1 MWPGFFFVKLD
12 PDKTDKVGFC
22 NFERVSKNKD
32 MKEKNI
38 FQLGNF
44 SVKPGEKASGFLSVA
59 EGEFQLPVTILNGEE
74 PGRTVLITAG
84 VHAEEYVGIQAAAE
98 LGDRLKTEK
107 IAGTVVIAKVINREA
122 FEKRSGSFG
131 HQDGKNLNRVF
142 PGSPE
147 GTQMERLAWGI
158 EKELFPIADYYIDL
172 HSGDSYEQLTPY
184 VYYAG
189 QASEETV
196 KLSREMAQQV
206 DVPYM
211 VCSTVAKGGCY
222 NYAAY
227 AYGIP
232 SILIER
238 GGMGAWTREEVLS
251 TRRDVRNILCHLG
264 VYLGQKDYRMYY
276 PLEVKDI
283 IYQSASQNG
292 LWYPNKKPG
301 DMIRAGEVLGMVKD
315 YQGHILEI
323 AYGENDGVILYQT
336 GSLQVVEGGPMITYG
351 KISREKDNRK
361 ERIVNYWTKR
371 SSGFQE
377 QRRAELHSS
386 MAQRWQKEIEK
397 YLPEG
402 KLKILDVGCGS
413 GFFTILLAKMGYEV
427 TGIDLTPDMV
437 QCARELA
444 EEEKTECRFQVMDAE
459 KPDFPD
465 ESFDVVISRNLTWT
479 LPHAEEA
486 YGEWLR
492 VLKKGGCLL
501 NFDANYGAADAR
513 DTFSLPKNHAHN
525 KLGGDMMA
533 ECEEIKRQLPI
544 SSRIRPAWD
553 VEILSRQGTEK
564 LSLDMGISPRIYVEK
579 DEFYNPDPMFLL
591 AAEKK

>member
-1 MWPGFFFVKLD
+1 M
-12 PDKTDKVGFC
+12 
-22 NFERVSKNKD
+22 EHI
-32 MKEKNI
+32 EKNTA
-38 FQLGNF
+38 FYLGDF
-44 SVKPGEKASGFLSVA
+44 TVEPGTRVSGFLSLA
-59 EGEFQLPVTILNGEE
+59 NGEFSLPVTILNGER
-74 PGRTVLITAG
+74 PGKTVLITAG
-84 VHAEEYVGIQAAAE
+84 IHSGEYVGIQSAIE
-98 LGDRLKTEK
+98 LSNKLKIEK
-107 IAGTVVIAKVINREA
+107 IAGTVVIVKVINREA
-122 FEKRSGSFG
+122 FEKRKGSMG
-131 HQDGKNLNRVF
+131 MEDGKNLNRVF

-147 GTQMERLAWGI
+147 GTQTERLAWGI

-172 HSGDSYEQLTPY
+172 HSGDDFEQLTPY

-189 QASEETV
+189 VASEQVV
-196 KLSREMAQQV
+196 KMSREMAEQA
-206 DVPYM
+206 DLPYM
-211 VCSTVAKGGCY
+211 VCSTVGSGGCY
-222 NYAAY
+222 NYAA
-227 AYGIP
+227 ALGIP

-238 GGMGAWTREEVLS
+238 GGMGAWSQEESHS

-264 VYLGQKDYRMYY
+264 VYLGQKDYRTYY

-283 IYQSASQNG
+283 VYQGATYGG
-292 LWYPNKKPG
+292 LWYPSKAPG
-301 DMIRAGEVLGMVKD
+301 DMIRPGEVLGMVRD
-315 YQGHILEI
+315 YEGQVLEVCR
-323 AYGENDGVILYQT
+323 AETEGVILYQT
-336 GSLQVVEGGPMITYG
+336 GSLQVEEGGPMITYG

-361 ERIVNYWTKR
+361 ERITNYWTKR

-377 QRRAELHSS
+377 QRRAELHSP
-386 MAQRWQKEIEK
+386 MAQRWQNEIEK

-459 KPDFPD
+459 KLDFSD

-479 LPHAEEA
+479 LPHAEDA

-513 DTFSLPKNHAHN
+513 DTSSLPENHAHN

-553 VEILSRQGTEK
+553 VEILSRLGTEK